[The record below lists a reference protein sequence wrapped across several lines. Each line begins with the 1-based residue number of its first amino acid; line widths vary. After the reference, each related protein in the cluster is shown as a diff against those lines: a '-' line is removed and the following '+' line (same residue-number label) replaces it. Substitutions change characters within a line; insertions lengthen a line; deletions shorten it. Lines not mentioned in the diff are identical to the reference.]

1 MRGGKM
7 ADTGDR
13 WKGKAARPLA
23 LPACTLLAVLLL
35 SAGCST
41 SSYMGIALAPGAA
54 PADLQQLARRAQGGD
69 KQAQLALG
77 IRYEE
82 GDGVA
87 PDRWRAMKLYR
98 QAARDSGGTLWVY
111 APSPGNGA
119 PARVIP
125 VNLGLKHSG
134 LLEAR
139 ERLQAISQ
147 AEGPPR

>member
-1 MRGGKM
+1 MVSRGRTSARNLRRPYGL
-7 ADTGDR
+7 
-13 WKGKAARPLA
+13 AALAGLA
-23 LPACTLLAVLLL
+23 LLCA
-35 SAGCST
+35 SCS
-41 SSYMGIALAPGAA
+41 SNSYMGIALAPGAA
-54 PADLQQLARRAQGGD
+54 PFEVQQLARRAQGGD

-87 PDRWRAMKLYR
+87 PDQRQAMRLYR

-125 VNLGLKHSG
+125 VDRGPRQSG
-134 LLEAR
+134 LAEAKL
-139 ERLQAISQ
+139 RLAGKSIPLDVAQ
-147 AEGPPR
+147 